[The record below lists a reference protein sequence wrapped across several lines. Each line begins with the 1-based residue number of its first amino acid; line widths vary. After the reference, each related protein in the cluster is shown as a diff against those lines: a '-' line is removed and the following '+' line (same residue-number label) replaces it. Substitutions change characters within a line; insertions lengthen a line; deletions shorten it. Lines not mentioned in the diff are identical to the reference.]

1 VSQIPRACAPEHSSF
16 HAALSQAQVFL
27 PVCIGPSPF
36 QNGIGVAFACTYTE
50 NSFVFRTIDRFGRR
64 GWNGSNARIRKVD
77 MTNPEPNAEDQAA
90 ASVGRHSRW
99 TEFFFQARVM
109 RQRIRR
115 GISDFF
121 SRLRR
126 CEKMHDGPYS
136 LVAGESRSKLWSD
149 DRSAEAYF
157 QEGKVQ
163 NLRVAVRQLD
173 CALLLPGQV
182 FSFWVQIGR
191 ATEERGF
198 VTGRMLQ
205 QGCMIPAVGG
215 GLCQLSNALYDA
227 ALQSGCEIV
236 ERHAHSRVVPGSAA
250 AAGRDATVAWN
261 YVDLRF
267 RSQVPLL
274 IRARVTEDELVVS
287 FCAFP
292 GTVVPNKNMAAA
304 GEHATDS
311 EADRARELASTC
323 ATCAEAR
330 CFRHENPEKV
340 GSF

>member
-1 VSQIPRACAPEHSSF
+1 
-16 HAALSQAQVFL
+16 
-27 PVCIGPSPF
+27 
-36 QNGIGVAFACTYTE
+36 
-50 NSFVFRTIDRFGRR
+50 
-64 GWNGSNARIRKVD
+64 
-77 MTNPEPNAEDQAA
+77 
-90 ASVGRHSRW
+90 
-99 TEFFFQARVM
+99 M

-115 GISDFF
+115 GIADFF

-149 DRSAEAYF
+149 DRLAEAAF
-157 QEGKVQ
+157 QRGKVQ
-163 NLRVAVRQLD
+163 NLRMAVQQLD

-182 FSFWVQIGR
+182 FSFWMQIGR
-191 ATEERGF
+191 PTKERGY
-198 VTGRMLQ
+198 VIGRMLQ
-205 QGCMIPAVGG
+205 QGCLIAAVGG

-227 ALQSGCEIV
+227 ALQSGCEII

-250 AAGRDATVAWN
+250 AVGRDATVAWN

-274 IRARVTEDELVVS
+274 IRAQVTGDELVVS

-292 GTVVPNKNMAAA
+292 GTVVPKKNMAAA
-304 GEHATDS
+304 GQHATDS
-311 EADRARELASTC
+311 ELDQAHEMASTC
-323 ATCAEAR
+323 STCAETG
-330 CFRHENPEKV
+330 CFRHENRGKA

>member
-1 VSQIPRACAPEHSSF
+1 LEWKQ
-16 HAALSQAQVFL
+16 
-27 PVCIGPSPF
+27 
-36 QNGIGVAFACTYTE
+36 
-50 NSFVFRTIDRFGRR
+50 
-64 GWNGSNARIRKVD
+64 RKNQQLN
-77 MTNPEPNAEDQAA
+77 MTNPEPNPEDHPAR
-90 ASVGRHSRW
+90 SVGRHSW
-99 TEFFFQARVM
+99 WAELFFQIRVT

-115 GISDFF
+115 GISDSF

-136 LVAGESRSKLWSD
+136 LVVGESRSKLWSD
-149 DRSAEAYF
+149 TRSAEADF
-157 QEGKVQ
+157 QKGKVK
-163 NLRVAVRQLD
+163 NLRLAVQELD

-182 FSFWVQIGR
+182 FSFWVQVGR
-191 ATEERGF
+191 ATKKRGY
-198 VTGRMLQ
+198 VIGRMLQ

-274 IRARVTEDELVVS
+274 MRARVTENELVVL

-292 GTVVPNKNMAAA
+292 GTVVPKENTAAA
-304 GEHATDS
+304 AEHVSDS
-311 EADRARELASTC
+311 DADRALALASTC
-323 ATCAEAR
+323 STCTETR
-330 CFRHENPEKV
+330 CLRHESREK
-340 GSF
+340 GDSGKLFAS